1 MYTFLVFLPFH
12 ILSDYHHYACYVCVY
27 RLHCRLDSLRERE
40 RERVR
45 QYVRGVKMEV
55 YECDTHIHKRRGGKT
70 IWRQE
75 RDALGVSTP
84 VSLQTCVCVKGE
96 EGKEEEEGKL
106 LPCWWCER
114 AREK

>member
-1 MYTFLVFLPFH
+1 
-12 ILSDYHHYACYVCVY
+12 
-27 RLHCRLDSLRERE
+27 
-40 RERVR
+40 
-45 QYVRGVKMEV
+45 MEV
-55 YECDTHIHKRRGGKT
+55 YECDTHIHKRRGGNT

-96 EGKEEEEGKL
+96 EEKEEEEGKL

-114 AREK
+114 AREMSCVSSGDGGRGDAHVRCARAWTCKCHM

>member
-1 MYTFLVFLPFH
+1 ML
-12 ILSDYHHYACYVCVY
+12 CVCVSTALSF
-27 RLHCRLDSLRERE
+27 RFAQRERE

-55 YECDTHIHKRRGGKT
+55 YECDTHIHKRRGGNT

-96 EGKEEEEGKL
+96 EEKEEEGKL